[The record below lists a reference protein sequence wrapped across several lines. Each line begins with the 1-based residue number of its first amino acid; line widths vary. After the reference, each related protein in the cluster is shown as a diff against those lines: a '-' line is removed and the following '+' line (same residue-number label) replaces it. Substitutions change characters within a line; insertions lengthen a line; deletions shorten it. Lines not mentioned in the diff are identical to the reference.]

1 MGISG
6 AEGISPCPNEATLSE
21 ILFRDVVA
29 TRWPRLLKRANRITE
44 HGVAVTQRHILRDLD
59 AGRAAG
65 RVWPQCP
72 N

>member
-44 HGVAVTQRHILRDLD
+44 HGVDLTQRHLLRDLD
-59 AGRAAG
+59 AGRGAG